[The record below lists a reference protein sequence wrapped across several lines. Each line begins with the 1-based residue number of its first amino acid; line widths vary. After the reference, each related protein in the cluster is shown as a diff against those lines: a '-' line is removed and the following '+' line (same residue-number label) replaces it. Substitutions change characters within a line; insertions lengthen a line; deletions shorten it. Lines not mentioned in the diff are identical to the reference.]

1 MNQSIKDILYRS
13 WIAVVRKPRRSAM
26 LMLIITLVLTSLV
39 SQAGVIA
46 AVQTVQE
53 NINNNIG
60 LGFNV
65 YSRNNVDNITQQA
78 QSNSQNTVTDKAVD
92 NTSNSDKSNGFVDY
106 SQSGMSLEQ
115 AKKFSSIAGV
125 KTSSYESETLAS
137 ARGMQIVAATSGPRL
152 DNDKMASYVGVTG
165 TTSSQL
171 ASGFQ
176 EGLYNLD
183 SGKHID
189 AKSSHS
195 AIVHKAF
202 ADKNKLHIG
211 SEITLY
217 QGNHHAKVSI
227 VGIFSGKMQTKGIL
241 PSDSSE
247 NRIVT
252 DIGTAFTLSGAK
264 LVNAVRCVLNSE
276 DLLNNALIK
285 AKELSKGKF
294 DIEDNSARFSGVLQ
308 SVKSVKSM
316 ITMIFVVLGLVGI
329 LILGLVLVFFV
340 RSRIHEVGVFMALG
354 INKISIAAQMIAEII
369 IISAISACLSL
380 IFGASVSRVV
390 GNFMFSSIADSSIS
404 SLHIPMLPISQTVF
418 ALLIGFAM
426 AIVALLL
433 ALIPLF
439 TSRPR
444 AVLSAMS

>member
-46 AVQTVQE
+46 AVQSVQE

-78 QSNSQNTVTDKAVD
+78 QSDSQNTVTDKAVD

-189 AKSSHS
+189 TKSSHS

-340 RSRIHEVGVFMALG
+340 RSRIHEVGVFMAFG

-404 SLHIPMLPISQTVF
+404 SLHIPMLPLSQTVF
-418 ALLIGFAM
+418 ALFIGFAM

>member
-46 AVQTVQE
+46 AVQSVQE

-211 SEITLY
+211 SEITLC

-404 SLHIPMLPISQTVF
+404 SLHIPMLPLSQTVF

>member
-46 AVQTVQE
+46 AVQSVQE

-165 TTSSQL
+165 TTSSRL

-189 AKSSHS
+189 TKSSHS

-252 DIGTAFTLSGAK
+252 DIYTAFTLSGAK

-369 IISAISACLSL
+369 IISAISSCLSL

-404 SLHIPMLPISQTVF
+404 SLHIPMLPLSQTVF

>member
-354 INKISIAAQMIAEII
+354 INKIYIAAQMIAEII

-404 SLHIPMLPISQTVF
+404 SLHIPMLPLSQTVF

-444 AVLSAMS
+444 AILSAMS

>member
-46 AVQTVQE
+46 AVQSVQE

-78 QSNSQNTVTDKAVD
+78 QSDSQNTGTDKAVD

-165 TTSSQL
+165 TTSSRL

-252 DIGTAFTLSGAK
+252 DIDTAFTLSGAK

-404 SLHIPMLPISQTVF
+404 SLHIPILPLSQTVF

>member
-46 AVQTVQE
+46 AVQSVQE

-92 NTSNSDKSNGFVDY
+92 NTSNSDKSNDFVDY

-137 ARGMQIVAATSGPRL
+137 ARGMQIVSATSGPRL

-404 SLHIPMLPISQTVF
+404 SLHIPMLPLSQTVF

>member
-46 AVQTVQE
+46 AVQSVQE

-404 SLHIPMLPISQTVF
+404 SLHIPMLPLSQTVF

>member
-46 AVQTVQE
+46 AVQSVQE

-152 DNDKMASYVGVTG
+152 DNDKMASYVGITG
-165 TTSSQL
+165 TTSSKL

-252 DIGTAFTLSGAK
+252 DIYTAFTLSGAK

-444 AVLSAMS
+444 AILSAMS

>member
-46 AVQTVQE
+46 AVQSVQE

-78 QSNSQNTVTDKAVD
+78 QSDSQNTVTDKAVD
-92 NTSNSDKSNGFVDY
+92 NTSNSDKSNDFVDY

-404 SLHIPMLPISQTVF
+404 SLHIPMLPLSQTVF

>member
-46 AVQTVQE
+46 AVQSVQE

-78 QSNSQNTVTDKAVD
+78 QSDSQNTVTDKAVD
-92 NTSNSDKSNGFVDY
+92 NTSNSDQSNGFVDY

-189 AKSSHS
+189 TKSSHS

-340 RSRIHEVGVFMALG
+340 RSRIHEVGVFMAFG

-404 SLHIPMLPISQTVF
+404 SLHIPMLPLSQTVF

>member
-46 AVQTVQE
+46 AVQSVQE

-354 INKISIAAQMIAEII
+354 INKIYIAAQMIAEII

-404 SLHIPMLPISQTVF
+404 SLHIPMLPLSQTVF

>member
-46 AVQTVQE
+46 AVQSVQE

-165 TTSSQL
+165 TTSSRL

-252 DIGTAFTLSGAK
+252 DIDTVFALSGAK

-404 SLHIPMLPISQTVF
+404 SLHIPMLPLSQTVF

-444 AVLSAMS
+444 AVLSSMS

>member
-46 AVQTVQE
+46 AVQSVQE

-92 NTSNSDKSNGFVDY
+92 NTSNSDKSNDFVDY

-152 DNDKMASYVGVTG
+152 DNDKMASYVGVIG

-404 SLHIPMLPISQTVF
+404 SLHIPMLPLSQTVF

>member
-46 AVQTVQE
+46 AVQSVQE

-165 TTSSQL
+165 TTSSRL

-369 IISAISACLSL
+369 IISAISSCLSL

-404 SLHIPMLPISQTVF
+404 SLHIPMLPLSQTVF

>member
-46 AVQTVQE
+46 AVQSVQE

-165 TTSSQL
+165 TTSSRL

-189 AKSSHS
+189 TKSSHS

-252 DIGTAFTLSGAK
+252 DIYTAFTLSGAK

-444 AVLSAMS
+444 AILSAMS

>member
-46 AVQTVQE
+46 AVQSVQE

-92 NTSNSDKSNGFVDY
+92 NTSNSDKSNDFVDY

-404 SLHIPMLPISQTVF
+404 SLHIPMLPLSQTVF

-439 TSRPR
+439 ISRPR

>member
-46 AVQTVQE
+46 AVQSVQE

-137 ARGMQIVAATSGPRL
+137 ARGMQIVSATSGPRL

-165 TTSSQL
+165 TTSSRL

-404 SLHIPMLPISQTVF
+404 SLHIPMLPLSQTVF

>member
-46 AVQTVQE
+46 AVQSVQE

-165 TTSSQL
+165 TTSSRL

-189 AKSSHS
+189 TKSSHS

-252 DIGTAFTLSGAK
+252 DIYTAFTLSGAK

-404 SLHIPMLPISQTVF
+404 SLHIPMLPLSQTVF

>member
-46 AVQTVQE
+46 AVQSVQE

-137 ARGMQIVAATSGPRL
+137 ARGMRIVAATSGPRL

-404 SLHIPMLPISQTVF
+404 SLHIPMLPLSQTVF

>member
-46 AVQTVQE
+46 AVQSVQE

-404 SLHIPMLPISQTVF
+404 SLHIPMLPLSQTVF

-444 AVLSAMS
+444 AILSAMS

>member
-46 AVQTVQE
+46 AVQSVQE

-165 TTSSQL
+165 TTSSRL

-189 AKSSHS
+189 TKSSHS

-252 DIGTAFTLSGAK
+252 DIYTAFTLSGAK

-294 DIEDNSARFSGVLQ
+294 DIEDNSSRFSGVLQ

-404 SLHIPMLPISQTVF
+404 SLHIPMLPLSQTVF

>member
-46 AVQTVQE
+46 AVQSVQE

-137 ARGMQIVAATSGPRL
+137 ARGMRIVAATSGPRL

-165 TTSSQL
+165 TTSSRL

-217 QGNHHAKVSI
+217 QGNHRAKVSI

-252 DIGTAFTLSGAK
+252 DIYTAFTLSGAK

-369 IISAISACLSL
+369 IISAISSCLSL

-404 SLHIPMLPISQTVF
+404 SLHIPMLPLSQTVF

>member
-46 AVQTVQE
+46 AVQSVQE

-285 AKELSKGKF
+285 SKELSKGKF

-404 SLHIPMLPISQTVF
+404 SLHIPMLPLSQTVF

>member
-46 AVQTVQE
+46 AVQSVQE

-165 TTSSQL
+165 TTSSRL

-217 QGNHHAKVSI
+217 QGNHRAKVSI

-252 DIGTAFTLSGAK
+252 DIYTAFTLSGAK

-404 SLHIPMLPISQTVF
+404 SLHIPMLPLSQTVF

>member
-46 AVQTVQE
+46 AVQSVQE

-78 QSNSQNTVTDKAVD
+78 QSDSQNTVTDKAVD
-92 NTSNSDKSNGFVDY
+92 NTSNSDKSNDFVDY

-285 AKELSKGKF
+285 AKELSKGKV

-404 SLHIPMLPISQTVF
+404 SLHIPMLPLSQTVF

>member
-46 AVQTVQE
+46 AVQSVQE

-165 TTSSQL
+165 TTSSRL

-189 AKSSHS
+189 TKSSHS

-252 DIGTAFTLSGAK
+252 DIYTAFTLSGAK

-285 AKELSKGKF
+285 AKELSNGKF

-404 SLHIPMLPISQTVF
+404 SLHIPMLPLSQTVF

>member
-46 AVQTVQE
+46 AVQSVQE

-78 QSNSQNTVTDKAVD
+78 QSDSQNTVTDKAVD

-189 AKSSHS
+189 TKSSHS

-340 RSRIHEVGVFMALG
+340 RSRIHEVGVFMAFG

-404 SLHIPMLPISQTVF
+404 SLHIPMLPLSQTVF